1 MQVLIDVDYHARSI
15 INGLFAGTL
24 DAIGKMKIDGKDAL
38 VVMDWKTSNKL
49 YPEYA
54 LQIAAYAKAYEEL
67 FGQKIDEGLIVKF
80 PKDGSRFEA
89 KRVKDL
95 NLAFDAFKSTLLL
108 WNVLYGEENLLL

>member
-1 MQVLIDVDYHARSI
+1 
-15 INGLFAGTL
+15 
-24 DAIGKMKIDGKDAL
+24 MKIDGKDAL

-54 LQIAAYAKAYEEL
+54 LQIAAYARAYEEL

-80 PKDGSRFEA
+80 PKDGTRFEA
-89 KRVKDL
+89 RRVKDL

-108 WNVLYGEENLLL
+108 WNVLHGEENQLL